1 MKLKK
6 YKLCAAIYTVC
17 SMHNNQFSCL
27 GKSLQMIEYSCLW
40 KSHTIFVFLPPNCN
54 VCHYSLLNPMLIY
67 HNFQKTIQKYYEICK
82 FTVVAISKNSTEND
96 KVIAAQLPKII
107 KQTT

>member
-1 MKLKK
+1 
-6 YKLCAAIYTVC
+6 
-17 SMHNNQFSCL
+17 
-27 GKSLQMIEYSCLW
+27 
-40 KSHTIFVFLPPNCN
+40 
-54 VCHYSLLNPMLIY
+54 MLIY